1 MYEKKSK
8 HHPIIDEVL
17 KLAYQ
22 TDNSVEFD
30 DYAVEQIEE
39 LVIQYSKKPDFFN
52 AIEELIKFA
61 YFLDIEKS
69 HKASAKI
76 MKAIE
81 NQIELLK
88 SLVGLKD

>member
-1 MYEKKSK
+1 MSNKKYE

-22 TDNSVEFD
+22 TDNSIEFD
-30 DYAVEQIEE
+30 DYAIEQIEE
-39 LVIQYSKKPDFFN
+39 IIKKSSQKPDFFN

-69 HKASAKI
+69 HIASAKI

-81 NQIELLK
+81 NQIDLLK
-88 SLVGLKD
+88 SLKGLRD